1 MIKLLI
7 LDVDG
12 VLTDG
17 TITYT
22 PFGTEVK
29 SFNVKDGFG
38 IVRALKEGLK
48 VALISGRYS
57 SLVEKRFR
65 ELGVEEI
72 HQGIE
77 DKMEIYNYLKEKFS
91 LKNSQIAAMG
101 DDIPDIPILK
111 ACGVSGAP
119 KDAVPEVRLIVDFVS
134 TKEGGKGAVREF
146 IDFLLKEKGN
156 E

>member
-77 DKMEIYNYLKEKFS
+77 DKMEVYGYLKEKFS
-91 LKNSQIAAMG
+91 LKDSQIAAMG

-111 ACGVSGAP
+111 TCGVSGAP
-119 KDAVPEVRLIVDFVS
+119 KDAVPEVKLIVDFVS

>member
-22 PFGTEVK
+22 PFGTEIK

-38 IVRALKEGLK
+38 IVKALREGLK
-48 VALISGRYS
+48 VAVISGRYS
-57 SLVEKRFR
+57 SLVEKRFS

-72 HQGIE
+72 YQGIE
-77 DKMEIYNYLKEKFS
+77 DKLELYNYLKEKFS
-91 LKNSQIAAMG
+91 LKDSQIAAMG
-101 DDIPDIPILK
+101 DDIPDVPLLK
-111 ACGVSGAP
+111 ACGISGAP
-119 KDAVPEVRLIVDFVS
+119 KDAVPEVKLIVDFVS

>member
-1 MIKLLI
+1 MVKLLI

-22 PFGTEVK
+22 PFGTEIK

-38 IVRALKEGLK
+38 IVKALKEGLK
-48 VALISGRYS
+48 VAIVSGRYS
-57 SLVEKRFR
+57 SLVEKRFS

-72 HQGIE
+72 YQGVK
-77 DKMEIYNYLKEKFS
+77 DKLELYNSLKEKFS
-91 LKNSQIAAMG
+91 LEDFQIAVMG
-101 DDIPDIPILK
+101 DDLPDIPLLK
-111 ACGVSGAP
+111 VCGVSGAP
-119 KDAVPEVRLIVDFVS
+119 KDAVPEVKLIVDFVS

-146 IDFLLKEKGN
+146 IDFLLKEKKD